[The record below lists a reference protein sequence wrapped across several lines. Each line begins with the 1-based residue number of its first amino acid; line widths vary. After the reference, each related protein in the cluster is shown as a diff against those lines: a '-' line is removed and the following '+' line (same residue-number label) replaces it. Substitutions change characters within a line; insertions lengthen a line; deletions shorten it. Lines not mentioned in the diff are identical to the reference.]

1 MADFRP
7 WVNNT
12 QDETRVYCSAIKKD
26 SKKKKKEKKEKK
38 EKERE
43 RRKETHND
51 RSVSK

>member
-26 SKKKKKEKKEKK
+26 SKKKKRKKKRKERKRKRKKE
-38 EKERE
+38 R
-43 RRKETHND
+43 NPQ
-51 RSVSK
+51 

>member
-26 SKKKKKEKKEKK
+26 SKKKKERKKRKERKRKRKKE
-38 EKERE
+38 R
-43 RRKETHND
+43 NPQ
-51 RSVSK
+51 